1 MTNDTRMFVSR
12 FERIDI
18 SSDVMFPGNP
28 KCYECNSDKY
38 GHPPENI
45 LDFFR
50 NNQDAN
56 KFVLNGTLW
65 EKSHEYYIAY
75 SDLRE
80 EILSLVEPYL
90 KHLTE
95 LVGTEVTTER
105 LFPRKMIGAGK
116 VLRGGEC
123 AHEIRDTDHQL
134 VLYNEEMTLDGSSV
148 TGLRIDGFDN
158 NIRTCR
164 AKVGN
169 LTYKLLN

>member
-1 MTNDTRMFVSR
+1 MFVSR

-105 LFPRKMIGAGK
+105 LFPREIIGCGK

-134 VLYNEEMTLDGSSV
+134 VLYNEEMTPDGSSV
-148 TGLRIDGFDN
+148 TGLRIDGFGN